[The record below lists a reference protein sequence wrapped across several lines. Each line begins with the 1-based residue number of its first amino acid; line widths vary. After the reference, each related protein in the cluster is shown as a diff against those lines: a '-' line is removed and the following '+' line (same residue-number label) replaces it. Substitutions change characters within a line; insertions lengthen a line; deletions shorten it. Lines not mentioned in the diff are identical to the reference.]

1 MANVRNAYARNL
13 PSNIARHVFQR
24 VQTTGNGHAISTSLI
39 VARPETPLK
48 HKELIDVQKVLEFK
62 DDYSSNVSIAVE
74 HSKKGVNDTSLYV
87 AFIQNGAIV
96 LKRALPKYRMEEHEW
111 IDVNETIKDVED
123 ATHVSITFDGIMT
136 IKRGGKSE
144 FITEKEPW
152 VFWINEAQECWAEKL
167 GHPNTRFQCAKANCT
182 YISAFRATW
191 SEVSK
196 FNFGLMVF
204 MLLNGSIYYRQYI
217 DGVWYNAAPIN
228 FGPANTTFT
237 SMKVHRTWD
246 YRICI
251 QAKTTDGKIYEMFSQ
266 FEGIGTRNV
275 EHLSLDSIHAHGTA
289 VPINYAKNVT
299 KEEHIVAT
307 KATVTDKRIRWGQP
321 IFVISG
327 VNVDNGNGDY
337 GRIVDATFDH
347 SYDPSTIEGSGEAWT
362 LTDSEGTTFKSV
374 RCEPTDGS
382 LTVRIYFRN
391 FNTAVGDC
399 ILHYEPGTIA
409 TDVVASNA
417 FDYKFTPI
425 GLSIENVHIPEVT
438 EVYNE

>member
-1 MANVRNAYARNL
+1 MRDLA
-13 PSNIARHVFQR
+13 SNISRHVFR
-24 VQTTGNGHAISTSLI
+24 KIQTKASGSNISTSLI

-48 HKELIDVQKVLEFK
+48 HGQFIDIQKVLEFPE
-62 DDYSSNVSIAVE
+62 DYTSNAAIAVE
-74 HSKKGVNDTSLYV
+74 HSKKGLRDTSLYI

-96 LKRALPKYRMEEHEW
+96 LKRALPKYRMEEHNW
-111 IDVNETIKDVED
+111 LDVNYTIEGVED
-123 ATHVSITFDGIMT
+123 AVQVSLAFDGEMPV
-136 IKRGGKSE
+136 KKGGKAE

-152 VFWINEAQECWAEKL
+152 VFWINESGECWTEKI
-167 GHPNTRFQCAKANCT
+167 GHSDTRFKCAEANCAEVST
-182 YISAFRATW
+182 VRGVW

-196 FNFGLMVF
+196 FNFGLMIF
-204 MLLNGSIYYRQYI
+204 MLLNGTIYYRQYI
-217 DGVWYNAAPIN
+217 DGVWYDAAPIN

-237 SMKVHRTWD
+237 SIKVNRTWD

-251 QAKTTDGKIYEMFSQ
+251 QAKATDGKMYEMFSQ

-275 EHLSLDSIHAHGTA
+275 EHISLDSVRAHGTA
-289 VPINYAKNVT
+289 VPINYTKNVA
-299 KEEHIVAT
+299 KEEHIAAT
-307 KATVTDKRIRWGQP
+307 KATVTDKRVRWGQP

-327 VNVDNGNGDY
+327 ANVDNGNGDY
-337 GRIVDATFDH
+337 GRIVDVIFDH
-347 SYDPSTIEGSGEAWT
+347 SYDSSTIEGSGEAWT

-374 RCEPTDGS
+374 SCEPTDDN

-417 FDYKFTPI
+417 FDYSFTPI